1 MNTYSEKFNRL
12 IHEHPANAHAL
23 VRLSSFLDEEMRDST
38 RRREYSVSRL
48 VDIVAPVTIPKLA
61 SMLELLVA
69 AGVFDRLIRVES
81 PAMGGIEDFISIVD
95 VPSEIF
101 DSHTGLML
109 AVTPDRLKL
118 IYRTH

>member
-12 IHEHPANAHAL
+12 IHEYPANAHAL
-23 VRLSSFLDEEMRDST
+23 ARLSSFLDEEMRDST
-38 RRREYSVSRL
+38 APREYSVSRL
-48 VDIVAPVTIPKLA
+48 VDIVAPVTIPKLT
-61 SMLELLVA
+61 SMLELLVEE
-69 AGVFDRLIRVES
+69 GVFDRLIRVES
-81 PAMGGIEDFISIVD
+81 PAIGGIEDFTSIVD
-95 VPSEIF
+95 VPSEIL